1 MDRIPEPT
9 NDHERAI
16 AEAIDCKT
24 PGSSYESVVVE
35 VVVSL
40 PFDMSVADAKFLL
53 NYSYWTLAHPVKKQP
68 GAREIL
74 PKGLKRSA

>member
-1 MDRIPEPT
+1 
-9 NDHERAI
+9 
-16 AEAIDCKT
+16 
-24 PGSSYESVVVE
+24 
-35 VVVSL
+35 
-40 PFDMSVADAKFLL
+40 MSVADAKFLL